1 MSRPRLAGA
10 RIPKL
15 VENNAQFLEALRRFD
30 AENERD
36 PHKELVDDVPV
47 PHEWI
52 DAQRLYA
59 WVLRLRPDASET
71 LRLAARCQHICR
83 WALPRASYQM
93 TRAGYHQWRVQLR
106 KLHAEISGRILREV
120 GYDEKS
126 VEDVQA
132 LNLKKNFPADPEAQT
147 LEDALCLTFLQWE
160 FPHFATR
167 TETEKMV
174 NILRRTWG
182 KMSSA
187 AHAEALA
194 MPLPDGSR
202 VLIAQALADGG

>member
-1 MSRPRLAGA
+1 M
-10 RIPKL
+10 
-15 VENNAQFLEALRRFD
+15 ENNARFLEALRRFD

-36 PHKELVDDVPV
+36 PHQERVDDMLV

-59 WVLRLRPDASET
+59 WVLKLRPDAGEA

-93 TRAGYHQWRVQLR
+93 TRTGYHQWRVQLR

-120 GYDEKS
+120 GYDEKT

-132 LNLKKNFPADPEAQT
+132 LNLKKNFPADTEAQT

-160 FPHFATR
+160 LPRFAAR
-167 TETEKMV
+167 METEKTV
-174 NILRRTWG
+174 NILRRTWA
-182 KMSSA
+182 KMSPA
-187 AHAEALA
+187 AHEEASG
-194 MPLPDGSR
+194 MQLPDGSR
-202 VLIAQALADGG
+202 ALIAQALADGG